1 MGRAVSVKI
10 TGGQKLGPALKRLA
24 TRLGT
29 GGSVRVGFLEGRT
42 YPAGKKG
49 KTLNVAQ
56 VAFWNEFGTKKAPA
70 RPFFRNTVADLAP
83 TLGARLAKVAKA
95 TNYDVK
101 KTLELMGTGIKDRI
115 VKAIVDWPP
124 DNAERTVKK
133 KGFNHGLIDTGVMQR
148 SVDFEVK
155 SL

>member
-10 TGGQKLGPALKRLA
+10 KGGDKLGPVLKRLA
-24 TRLGT
+24 ARLGT

-56 VAFWNEFGTKKAPA
+56 VAFWNEFGTKKTPA
-70 RPFFRNTVADLAP
+70 RPFFRNTVAELAP

-95 TNYDVK
+95 TDYDALR
-101 KTLELMGTGIKDRI
+101 TLALMGTGIKDKI
-115 VKAIVDWPP
+115 VKAIVDWPA

-133 KGFNHGLIDTGVMQR
+133 KGFNKGLVDTGVMQR

-155 SL
+155 TL